1 MSGLHFLE
9 VFLQTVGNTPHDI
22 SANAAERIKPD
33 LSSLVNKAY
42 KAFLLAQSKLNKMNN
57 ALDNDLEE
65 ILVEEKNA
73 NDQIR
78 ETQVT
83 LQQLKEKEKN
93 LQGEVLKVEK
103 QVAMERANL
112 KQASAI
118 AEIKENRLNESKKVG
133 VGMVAGY
140 ALIGSLFGPVGAF
153 IGGAIA
159 TFPAAG
165 IVINATQAVEE
176 TSARKKSTEERLETK
191 ESHLTNVK
199 TNLKES
205 EKQER
210 KKSEKLETLES
221 RKKEIKQIQ
230 KQLAC
235 LNEPVKKFTTLMTT
249 TESRTEMMAIEA
261 NGELPD
267 IEAMMVPLM
276 AIASDLS
283 ETAFTIENGLLYGHV
298 DFKGIGSKIQKITSK
313 TMKMLTSDDIDQW
326 A

>member
-1 MSGLHFLE
+1 M
-9 VFLQTVGNTPHDI
+9 
-22 SANAAERIKPD
+22 
-33 LSSLVNKAY
+33 
-42 KAFLLAQSKLNKMNN
+42 
-57 ALDNDLEE
+57 
-65 ILVEEKNA
+65 
-73 NDQIR
+73 
-78 ETQVT
+78 
-83 LQQLKEKEKN
+83 QQLKEKEKN
-93 LQGEVLKVEK
+93 LQGEALKLEK
-103 QVAMERANL
+103 QVVIERANL
-112 KQASAI
+112 KEASTI
-118 AEIKENRLNESKKVG
+118 AEIKENRLNESTKVG

-140 ALIGSLFGPVGAF
+140 ALLGSIFGPVGAL
-153 IGGAIA
+153 IGGAVA

-191 ESHLTNVK
+191 ESDLTNVK

-210 KKSEKLETLES
+210 KKAEKLEMLKS

-235 LNEPVKKFTTLMTT
+235 LNEPVKKFITLMTT

-267 IEAMMVPLM
+267 MEAMMVPLM

-283 ETAFTIENGLLYGHV
+283 ETAFTIENCLLSGHF
-298 DFKGIGSKIQKITSK
+298 DFKGIGSKKQKDNFQNNENAYIG
-313 TMKMLTSDDIDQW
+313 
-326 A
+326 